1 MNTHAMSSMANQA
14 ATSSTPAFPSFQLSS
29 TDSTVI
35 VDNNSGSGSAA
46 TLRSTRGASVIAVKG
61 LKFFYFL
68 IHFHPK
74 INNTKQQI
82 LYHTSQNQKSQI
94 SLISKTI
101 ITLITYD
108 DVV

>member
-1 MNTHAMSSMANQA
+1 MANQA

-61 LKFFYFL
+61 LKFFNFL
-68 IHFHPK
+68 SNLFYSIHF
-74 INNTKQQI
+74 I
-82 LYHTSQNQKSQI
+82 LLK
-94 SLISKTI
+94 L
-101 ITLITYD
+101 TLIVFEIYYNFLLLAIPLKLLLSYFIELIPID
-108 DVV
+108 LRL

>member
-1 MNTHAMSSMANQA
+1 MANQA

-68 IHFHPK
+68 IYLFYSVHFILLK
-74 INNTKQQI
+74 LIQI
-82 LYHTSQNQKSQI
+82 VFEIYYNFLLLAI
-94 SLISKTI
+94 SLKLLLSYFIE
-101 ITLITYD
+101 LIPID
-108 DVV
+108 LRP